1 MKKILVIPKDID
13 VSHGTPISK
22 LLMSDAFSRLR
33 CGFSKDLSEEEIS
46 YLRQEF
52 EQFCVLSETQQDRVY
67 CVEEDEEISVN
78 MMLEA
83 SFDLSRILVTS

>member
-1 MKKILVIPKDID
+1 MKKILIIPKDLD
-13 VSHGTPISK
+13 TSHDAPIWN
-22 LLMSDAFSRLR
+22 LLLSEALSRLR
-33 CGFSKDLSEEEIS
+33 SGFSKDLSEEEIS
-46 YLRQEF
+46 FLRQEF